1 MIGAIVLLLLLPSA
15 NADAADTNVVRTVK
29 AGHETALGFAQR
41 WTRDCKPRLP
51 RLVLTVPPDH
61 GSICAR
67 DIVRV
72 VKRNVVND
80 DQSCVGKRV
89 QGLQV
94 IYLPRSDY
102 AGHDSVEYNIEYPGL
117 VRTTHAEIEV
127 KQGGEPAVASPGEET
142 VAPGKAGDVIVAC
155 APLSS

>member
-1 MIGAIVLLLLLPSA
+1 MPLLLLPSA
-15 NADAADTNVVRTVK
+15 NAEAADNNIIRMVK
-29 AGHETALGFAQR
+29 AGHETAVGYALR
-41 WTRDCKPRLP
+41 WSRDCKPQPP
-51 RLVLTVPPDH
+51 RMVLTVPPDH

-67 DIVRV
+67 DIIRV

-94 IYLPRSDY
+94 IYLPRPDY

-117 VRTTHAEIEV
+117 VRTTHAEIDV
-127 KQGGEPAVASPGEET
+127 RPDGQPVPANPGEES
-142 VAPGKAGDVIVAC
+142 VVPGKVGDVIAAC